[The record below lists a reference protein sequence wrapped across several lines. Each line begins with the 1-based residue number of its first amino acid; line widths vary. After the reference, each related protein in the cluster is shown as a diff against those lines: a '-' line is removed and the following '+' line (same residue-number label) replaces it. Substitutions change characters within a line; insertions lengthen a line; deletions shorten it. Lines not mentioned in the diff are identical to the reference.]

1 MNIRMTTNQSFL
13 KFQKEVAEPLMDL
26 KQGIELLKVN
36 KTFKVILS
44 TLRSVG
50 SFLNGS
56 HVKGFRLE
64 YLSKVMEVKDTV
76 HKHPL
81 LYHICEMIIEKFPDT
96 TDFFSEVSIIS
107 RSILYRLSSYKNLK
121 NTSDNLLTQNAYSNS
136 FDLYGYS

>member
-1 MNIRMTTNQSFL
+1 
-13 KFQKEVAEPLMDL
+13 MDL

-50 SFLNGS
+50 NFLNGS

-81 LYHICEMIIEKFPDT
+81 LYHICEMIIEKFPDS
-96 TDFFSEVSIIS
+96 TDFFSEVSHLDYFLFYMYCTLM
-107 RSILYRLSSYKNLK
+107 SIVKFSIQYIKILNLTKNQFRFLSHINKITK
-121 NTSDNLLTQNAYSNS
+121 KE
-136 FDLYGYS
+136 G

>member
-1 MNIRMTTNQSFL
+1 MTTNQSFL

>member
-1 MNIRMTTNQSFL
+1 MNIRMTTNQSFW

-107 RSILYRLSSYKNLK
+107 NTLIL
-121 NTSDNLLTQNAYSNS
+121 
-136 FDLYGYS
+136 

>member
-1 MNIRMTTNQSFL
+1 MSFVL
-13 KFQKEVAEPLMDL
+13 QKEIAEPLMDL

-56 HVKGFRLE
+56 QVKGFRLE

-96 TDFFSEVSIIS
+96 TDFFSEVRISI
-107 RSILYRLSSYKNLK
+107 Y
-121 NTSDNLLTQNAYSNS
+121 
-136 FDLYGYS
+136 

>member
-1 MNIRMTTNQSFL
+1 
-13 KFQKEVAEPLMDL
+13 MDL

-56 HVKGFRLE
+56 QVKGFRLE

-81 LYHICEMIIEKFPDT
+81 LYHVCEMIIEKFSDS
-96 TDFFSEVSIIS
+96 TDFFSEVRIFSPYTFSITNVIS
-107 RSILYRLSSYKNLK
+107 FGMVRNIAPTTKSRILTAFSVH
-121 NTSDNLLTQNAYSNS
+121 QIHV
-136 FDLYGYS
+136 

>member
-1 MNIRMTTNQSFL
+1 MYITAKIL
-13 KFQKEVAEPLMDL
+13 LQKEIAEPLMDL

-56 HVKGFRLE
+56 QVKGFRLE

-81 LYHICEMIIEKFPDT
+81 LYHICEMIIEKFSDT
-96 TDFFSEVSIIS
+96 TDFFSEVRISI
-107 RSILYRLSSYKNLK
+107 K
-121 NTSDNLLTQNAYSNS
+121 
-136 FDLYGYS
+136 

>member
-1 MNIRMTTNQSFL
+1 
-13 KFQKEVAEPLMDL
+13 MDL
-26 KQGIELLKVN
+26 KQGIELLKLN

-56 HVKGFRLE
+56 QVKGFRLE

-96 TDFFSEVSIIS
+96 TDFFSEARIS
-107 RSILYRLSSYKNLK
+107 LK
-121 NTSDNLLTQNAYSNS
+121 NIYYNTQ
-136 FDLYGYS
+136 LYNKFIAI